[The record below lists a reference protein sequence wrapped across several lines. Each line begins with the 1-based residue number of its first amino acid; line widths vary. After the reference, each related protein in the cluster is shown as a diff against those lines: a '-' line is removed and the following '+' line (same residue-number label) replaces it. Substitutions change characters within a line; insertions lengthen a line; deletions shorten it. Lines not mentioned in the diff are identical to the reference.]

1 MKVSSHAL
9 AEALLHPYHTSDKG
23 QVHRLLTVSPADFSR
38 YPLRWNQSS
47 IASLSW
53 SSGTRSPISMTPSAT
68 GRVSSNMLAL
78 VKFRME
84 KLSSHFK
91 GHGRRFPSCSYST
104 RTLRENMQAPKRE
117 ALLGRRRRSGR

>member
-9 AEALLHPYHTSDKG
+9 SEALLHPYHTSDKG
-23 QVHRLLTVSPADFSR
+23 QVHRLLTLSPADLPR
-38 YPLRWNQSS
+38 YPLRRNQSS

-68 GRVSSNMLAL
+68 GRVSSNMVAL
-78 VKFRME
+78 VKFRIE

-104 RTLRENMQAPKRE
+104 RTLRENMQAP
-117 ALLGRRRRSGR
+117 AGSPLLDRGRSSGR